1 MNVLDNY
8 EKRGILRTLRTLRC
22 QKTVSGRKAEH
33 LVFVHTLIRFPD
45 RISLSGKQFFQQKK
59 KEKNS
64 QLKDAVA
71 YQHEMYIFEFS
82 T

>member
-1 MNVLDNY
+1 MNFLDNY

-45 RISLSGKQFFQQKK
+45 RISLSGKTIFPAK

-64 QLKDAVA
+64 QLKDAVTH
-71 YQHEMYIFEFS
+71 QHEMYIFEFS

>member
-1 MNVLDNY
+1 MNVLDNC

-45 RISLSGKQFFQQKK
+45 RISLSGKTFFPAK